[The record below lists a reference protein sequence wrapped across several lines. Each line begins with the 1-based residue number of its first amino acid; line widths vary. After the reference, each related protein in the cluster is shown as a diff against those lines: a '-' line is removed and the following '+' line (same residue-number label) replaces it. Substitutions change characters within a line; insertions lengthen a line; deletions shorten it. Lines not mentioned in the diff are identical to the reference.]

1 MIKKAIISKIKE
13 LPDYKYEFIDVE
25 DIHNRVL
32 CLFRSSDSEAAT
44 LLIQKLELEFDS
56 KYLFGELI

>member
-1 MIKKAIISKIKE
+1 MTKKAIIQRIKQ
-13 LPDYKYEFIDVE
+13 LPDSKYEFIDVE

-44 LLIQKLELEFDS
+44 LLIQRLELEFDS
-56 KYLFGELI
+56 KYLFGELV